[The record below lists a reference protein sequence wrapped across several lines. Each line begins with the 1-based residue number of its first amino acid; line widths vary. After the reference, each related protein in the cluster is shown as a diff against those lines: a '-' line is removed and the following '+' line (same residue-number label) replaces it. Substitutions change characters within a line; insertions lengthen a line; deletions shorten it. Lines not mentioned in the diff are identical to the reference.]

1 MTEESGLGNPGPW
14 INYKYL
20 FLKFTKDVH
29 VIKVYIGRNEKKKK
43 RGKTNSSFPP
53 LLSPNPLTT
62 HSRFMTMIMALP
74 QT

>member
-1 MTEESGLGNPGPW
+1 MTEESGLGNPGRW

-29 VIKVYIGRNEKKKK
+29 VIKVYIGRNEKRKK

-53 LLSPNPLTT
+53 SLSSPP
-62 HSRFMTMIMALP
+62 IP
-74 QT
+74 

>member
-1 MTEESGLGNPGPW
+1 MTEESGLGNPGPL

-29 VIKVYIGRNEKKKK
+29 VIKVYIGRNEKRKK

-53 LLSPNPLTT
+53 PLSSPP
-62 HSRFMTMIMALP
+62 IP
-74 QT
+74 